1 MSEAIKLVIVDDH
14 QMFLDGISM
23 ILGNHENFQ
32 IINTFTS
39 AHEAFN
45 SLHTQVPDI
54 LITDLN
60 MPEMSGLEL
69 TQKIKLLFPDIK
81 VLVLSMHN
89 DRDIVSEIVN
99 VEAEGYIL
107 KNSNKRELIRAIET
121 IANGSTYY
129 SNEIISIMLS
139 RYQKQVQQRESLQ
152 ILSDRERE
160 VLELI
165 AQELNNEE
173 IADKLNI
180 SRRTVE
186 THRKNMMT
194 KTSVKSIVG
203 LLKFAVK
210 NDLIFFQ

>member
-45 SLHTQVPDI
+45 SLHTQAPDI